1 MVLLLKRVNSLIQR
15 IARMPNL
22 VWFRNDLR
30 INDNPA
36 LSAAVGN
43 ALESVI
49 GLFLICPKTWLKHN
63 WGSPRVQF
71 LMKNVKEHS
80 RQLNLLNIPLLIQEV
95 DTFESVPDLIARL
108 VSEHNCSHVYAGC
121 EFGVDE
127 IDRDKKVKESLLKS
141 GIKFDVV
148 DDQTII
154 PVEKITNKQGNGY
167 LNFTYYR
174 KQWDLIFPTLYT
186 GIPSPIP
193 TLPKIDIS
201 SDHVPLEID
210 GFKNVDFIDRWLPGE
225 SEAIQRRDR
234 FLDSSVDNYHTERDF
249 PILDSTSTLSPW
261 LAVGAISPLTCLL
274 PLIENMGSDPTTWPI
289 GAQTWQ
295 GELVWRDFYRQLM
308 WNNPCVSKNKPLRQW
323 TSKISWRN
331 DLNGLDAWREG
342 KTGVQI
348 VDAAMKQLL
357 NTGWMHNR
365 LRMITAMFLTKNLLI
380 DWRLGEQFFAEKLV
394 DYDFPS
400 NNGGWQWAASTG
412 ADSAPYFRVFNPLLQ
427 AKRFDS
433 NNRFCKMWNQGEK
446 IYKPIVDLSTSR
458 LRAISAFK
466 EAQLTAKPNFNK
478 GK

>member
-1 MVLLLKRVNSLIQR
+1 MALLPKHRAYLIQR
-15 IARMPNL
+15 IASMPNL
-22 VWFRNDLR
+22 MWFRNDLR
-30 INDNPA
+30 ITDNHA
-36 LSAAVGN
+36 LSAAVGDG
-43 ALESVI
+43 SKPVI

-71 LMKNVKEHS
+71 LMKNVQEHS
-80 RQLNLLNIPLLIQEV
+80 RQLTLLNIPLLIREI
-95 DTFESVPDLIARL
+95 DKFESVPDLIARL
-108 VSEHNCSHVYAGC
+108 VSEHNCSHVYAGR

-127 IDRDKKVKESLLKS
+127 INRDKKVKMSLSKL
-141 GIKFDVV
+141 GIEFDVV

-174 KQWDLIFPTLYT
+174 KQWDLIFPTLYM
-186 GIPSPIP
+186 GIPSPIATPP
-193 TLPKIDIS
+193 TIDIS
-201 SDHVPLEID
+201 SDDVPLEIE
-210 GFKNVDFIDRWLPGE
+210 GFKNVDFIDHWLPGE
-225 SEAIQRRDR
+225 SEAIHRRDS
-234 FLDSSVDNYHTERDF
+234 FLDSSVDNYHKERDF

-274 PLIENMGSDPTTWPI
+274 PLIEKNGSDPTTWPI
-289 GAQTWQ
+289 GSRTWQ

-308 WNNPCVSKNKPLRQW
+308 WNNPRVSKNKPLRQW
-323 TSKISWRN
+323 TQKIPWR
-331 DLNGLDAWREG
+331 DDVDGLQAWREG
-342 KTGVQI
+342 KTGVPI

-357 NTGWMHNR
+357 DTGWMHNR
-365 LRMITAMFLTKNLLI
+365 LRMVTAMFLTKNLLI
-380 DWRLGEQFFAEKLV
+380 DWRLGEHFFAEKLV

-412 ADSAPYFRVFNPLLQ
+412 ADAAPYFRVFNPMLQ
-427 AKRFDS
+427 AQRFDS
-433 NNRFCKMWNQGEK
+433 ENKFCKKWNQGGK
-446 IYKPIVDLSTSR
+446 IHKPILDLSHSR